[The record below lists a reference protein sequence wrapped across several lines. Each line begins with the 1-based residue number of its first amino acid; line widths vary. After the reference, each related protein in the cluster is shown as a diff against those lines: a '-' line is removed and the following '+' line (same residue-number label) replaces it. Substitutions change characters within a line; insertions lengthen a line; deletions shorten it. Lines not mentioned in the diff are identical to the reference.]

1 MNILMVYPKMPDNI
15 TNSLYIV
22 HLLGKKA
29 TFPPI
34 GLLTVASMLPSEWNK
49 KVVDLNFEELAKEDL
64 KWADYVFISAMNV
77 QAKSAKEV
85 IQICNEN
92 NVKIV
97 AGGPMFT
104 HEHEHFPGVTH
115 FVLNEAEITLPMFLK
130 DLELGTPKDIYT
142 STEYANVHATPTP
155 MWELVD
161 MKNYLYSIVQYSRG
175 CPYLCDFCDVTVLYG
190 RIPRV
195 KTPKQIITELDL
207 LLEKGPGETILFADD
222 NLIGNKNIL
231 KKELLP
237 TLIEWRKKNPYAPGF
252 TTQLTITLADD
263 RELCELLLEA
273 GFRNVLIGIESIDD
287 ASLIAMRKKQN
298 AGRNIL
304 DVVKYLQSIGFI
316 IIGTFIVGL
325 DTDKETVFDDIISFI
340 QKSGIVYIIVNVLKA
355 PPGTELF
362 ERMKRE
368 NRLLTKFEFDEDRTN
383 IIPMMDSK
391 VLYEGFKK
399 ILINTYSPNKVL
411 ERIKQ
416 FQMDKNNLYK
426 VSFPIKR
433 RISIKDI
440 FIVFQIIF
448 KLGII
453 SEERKYFWKIILMTI
468 GNNINL
474 LDNAVFQAALMSQ
487 YNNLLREFL
496 KKENKGL
503 NIYSSALPINAV
515 QEAE

>member
-34 GLLTVASMLPSEWNK
+34 GLLTVAAMLPSEWNK
-49 KVVDLNFEELAKEDL
+49 KVVDLNFEELRKENL
-64 KWADYVFISAMNV
+64 EWADFVFLSAMNV

-85 IQICNEN
+85 IRICNQH
-92 NVKIV
+92 NVKVV

-104 HEHEHFPGVTH
+104 HEHEHFPGVAH
-115 FVLNEAEITLPMFLK
+115 FVLNEAEITLPNFLK
-130 DLELGTPKDIYT
+130 DLELGTPKEIYT
-142 STEYANVHATPTP
+142 SSEYANVHQTPTP
-155 MWELVD
+155 MWDLID

-175 CPYLCDFCDVTVLYG
+175 CPYLCDFCDVTTLYG
-190 RIPRV
+190 RKPRV
-195 KTPKQIITELDL
+195 KTPQQVIAELNL

-222 NLIGNKNIL
+222 NLIGNKNVL

-237 TLIEWRKKNPYAPGF
+237 ALIEWRKRNPYAPGF

-304 DVVKYLQSIGFI
+304 EVVKYLQSIGFI

-325 DTDKETVFDDIISFI
+325 DTDKETVFDDIITFI
-340 QKSGIVYIIVNVLKA
+340 QRSGIVYIIVNVLKA

-368 NRLLTKFEFDEDRTN
+368 NRLLTKFEFDEDKTN
-383 IIPMMDSK
+383 IVPIMDSNI
-391 VLYEGFKK
+391 LYEGFKK
-399 ILINTYSPNKVL
+399 ILINTYSPNNVL
-411 ERIKQ
+411 QRIIQHQK
-416 FQMDKNNLYK
+416 DKNNLYK
-426 VSFPIKR
+426 VAFPIKR
-433 RISIKDI
+433 RISFEDI
-440 FIVFQIIF
+440 FIAFKILI

-453 SEERKYFWKIILMTI
+453 STERKYFWKIILYTVR
-468 GNNINL
+468 NNLNM
-474 LDNAVFQAALMSQ
+474 LDNAVFHAALMNQ
-487 YNNLLREFL
+487 YNSLLDNFL
-496 KKENKGL
+496 KKEKMGL
-503 NIYSSALPINAV
+503 NIYSASLPLNV
-515 QEAE
+515 TQEL